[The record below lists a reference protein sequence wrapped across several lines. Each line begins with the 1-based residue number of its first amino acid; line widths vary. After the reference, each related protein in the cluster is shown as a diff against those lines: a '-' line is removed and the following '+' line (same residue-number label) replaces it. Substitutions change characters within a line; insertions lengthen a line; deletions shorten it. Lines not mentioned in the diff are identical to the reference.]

1 VSRSHPHHFGGEG
14 GHFVL
19 PGPIR
24 LKSFGDDP
32 WGVAGRNLLN
42 LHLKPGPILSWA
54 PRKDY
59 NRALAQFKRDLIA
72 KQARSREKHHKKAI
86 LGLEPEE
93 LGHILGDRK
102 LQMRKDVAE
111 KFDLM
116 WVAMKK
122 DFMSPGGGSKG
133 DSVGVAS
140 AYRDAEQDEVAWN
153 KAFDKK
159 YYNDTLE
166 NRLATGDEFGSE
178 ALEIIFQYMNFKKA
192 PPGFSGH
199 THGIAA
205 DLKTTDNGKEFT
217 VNSNVEHQRAWQ
229 KTWLYKWLV
238 ANAWKHK
245 FYQLQSET
253 WHWEYH
259 EGDPPLKEVF
269 AGQAPVSRRPVYKS
283 K

>member
-1 VSRSHPHHFGGEG
+1 MSTSRPHHSGGEG

-59 NRALAQFKRDLIA
+59 DRALAQFKRELIA
-72 KQARSREKHHKKAI
+72 KQVRRRVERHKKAI
-86 LGLEPEE
+86 LGLPEE
-93 LGHILGDRK
+93 ELAQLAENPR
-102 LQMRKDVAE
+102 QRMRKDVA
-111 KFDLM
+111 KLFDAM
-116 WVAMKK
+116 WAAMKK
-122 DFMSPGGGSKG
+122 DYAGRAGGSKG

-140 AYRDAEQDEVAWN
+140 AYRDAQQDSIAWN
-153 KAFDKK
+153 GAFDKK
-159 YYNDTLE
+159 YYSATLE
-166 NRLATGDEFGSE
+166 ARLATGDEFGLK
-178 ALEIIFQYMNFKKA
+178 ALDIIFNFMNDKKA

-205 DLKTTDNGKEFT
+205 DLKTMDNGKEFS
-217 VNSNVEHQRAWQ
+217 VNSNVEHQRGWQ

-245 FYQLQSET
+245 FYQLRSET

-259 EGDPPLKEVF
+259 DGEPPLKEVF
-269 AGQAPVSRRPVYKS
+269 GGRVGVDQRPIYKS